1 MVKKVNGKWR
11 MCVDFTDINNACPK
25 YNFLLPWINQLVDSI
40 VGHKLLTFIDS
51 FLGYNQINMN
61 DEDQEK
67 MTFITFQGLYSYKVM
82 PFGLKN
88 VGATTNGW

>member
-1 MVKKVNGKWR
+1 
-11 MCVDFTDINNACPK
+11 
-25 YNFLLPWINQLVDSI
+25 
-40 VGHKLLTFIDS
+40 
-51 FLGYNQINMN
+51 MN